1 MLAPL
6 TDLVAEC
13 GVTKTTKKK
22 GIKKIPFYWN
32 ETHQKAFDDVKQTIA
47 RDVMLAY
54 PDYSK
59 PFVTYTDASTRQLGA
74 IVTHDNRP
82 IAFFSRKLT
91 EAQEK
96 NSVTEQKLLAIV
108 ETLKEF
114 HGMLWGQKLIVSQIT
129 RIL

>member
-22 GIKKIPFYWN
+22 GTKKIPFYWN
-32 ETHQKAFDDVKQTIA
+32 ETHQKAFNDVKRTIA
-47 RDVMLAY
+47 RDVKLAY

-59 PFVTYTDASTRQLGA
+59 PFVINTDVSTRQLGA
-74 IVTHDNRP
+74 IVMQDNRP
-82 IAFFSRKLT
+82 IVFFSRKLT

-96 NSVTEQKLLAIV
+96 YSLT
-108 ETLKEF
+108 
-114 HGMLWGQKLIVSQIT
+114 
-129 RIL
+129 